1 VVGVLRLGLAIAA
14 AVAVADQLVKW
25 WAITELAARPGGIE
39 VLPFFNLVLVWN
51 RGVSFG
57 LLGGAA
63 LPPWLL
69 AAFAG
74 LVAIGL
80 AVWLARASGGW
91 LVVGIGLIIGGAVG
105 NIVDRLRYGAVA
117 DFLDFHIGVYHWPA
131 FNVADASITV
141 GVVLLIID
149 SLLIR
154 REGLR

>member
-1 VVGVLRLGLAIAA
+1 MAALRRGLAVAA

-25 WAITELAARPGGIE
+25 WAIPALSATPGGIE
-39 VLPFFNLVLVWN
+39 VLPFFNLVMVWN

-69 AAFAG
+69 AGFAG
-74 LVAIGL
+74 LVAVGL
-80 AVWLARASGGW
+80 AVWLARVDGRW

-105 NIVDRLRYGAVA
+105 NIVDRLRHGAVA

-131 FNVADASITV
+131 FNVADAAISV
-141 GVVLLIID
+141 GLVALVID

-154 REGLR
+154 REGRK

>member
-1 VVGVLRLGLAIAA
+1 MAALRLGLAVAA

-25 WAITELAARPGGIE
+25 WAIPALSATPGGVE
-39 VLPFFNLVLVWN
+39 VLPFFNLVMVWN

-69 AAFAG
+69 AGFAG
-74 LVAIGL
+74 LVAVGL
-80 AVWLARASGGW
+80 AVWLARVGGRW

-105 NIVDRLRYGAVA
+105 NIVDRLRHGAVA
-117 DFLDFHIGVYHWPA
+117 DFFDIHIGAYHWPA
-131 FNVADASITV
+131 FNVADAAISV
-141 GVVLLIID
+141 GLAVLVID

-154 REGLR
+154 REGRK

>member
-1 VVGVLRLGLAIAA
+1 MAPTRLGLAVAA

-25 WAITELAARPGGIE
+25 WAIPALSATPGGVE
-39 VLPFFNLVLVWN
+39 VTSFFNLVMVWN

-74 LVAIGL
+74 LVAVGL
-80 AVWLARASGGW
+80 AVWLTRVSGRW
-91 LVVGIGLIIGGAVG
+91 LGIGIGLIVGGAVG

-117 DFLDFHIGVYHWPA
+117 DFLDFHIGAYHWPA
-131 FNVADASITV
+131 FNVADAAISV
-141 GVVLLIID
+141 GLVVLVID

-154 REGLR
+154 REGRK

>member
-1 VVGVLRLGLAIAA
+1 VLRLGLA
-14 AVAVADQLVKW
+14 VAVVVAAADQLVKW
-25 WAITELAARPGGIE
+25 WAVPALAALPRGVE

-74 LVAIGL
+74 LVSAGL
-80 AVWLARASGGW
+80 TVWLARVDGRWPA
-91 LVVGIGLIIGGAVG
+91 LGIGLIIGGALG
-105 NIVDRLRYGAVA
+105 NIIDRLRFGAVA
-117 DFLDFHIGVYHWPA
+117 DFLDFHLGAYHWPA
-131 FNVADASITV
+131 FNVADASISV
-141 GVVLLIID
+141 GLAVLVID

-154 REGLR
+154 RENRK